1 MELEQAAS
9 AAAGAAAAAEVEEED
24 EDKKSP
30 KRLAAEMT
38 IDANLLKKISEF
50 SCLEP

>member
-1 MELEQAAS
+1 MELEHAAN
-9 AAAGAAAAAEVEEED
+9 AAAGAAAAAAADLEEED
-24 EDKKSP
+24 EDEKSP

-50 SCLEP
+50 PCL